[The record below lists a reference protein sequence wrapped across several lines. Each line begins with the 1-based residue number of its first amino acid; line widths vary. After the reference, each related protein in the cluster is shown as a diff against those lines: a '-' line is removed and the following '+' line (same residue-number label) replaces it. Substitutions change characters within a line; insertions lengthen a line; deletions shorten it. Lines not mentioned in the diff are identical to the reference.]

1 MVNMETEAERRLTRR
16 YPMAHEV
23 HYRARDARTGMVG
36 TGTTVNM
43 SSRGVLFTTE
53 QPLPAGSPLTLE
65 VKWPVLLDNA
75 KALKL
80 VTRGKVVWCD
90 SSHAAVEFNEWEFHT
105 RRGPRTAEEISP
117 EDNMRRARGA

>member
-1 MVNMETEAERRLTRR
+1 MMNMETEAERRSTRR
-16 YPMAHEV
+16 YPLAQEV
-23 HYRARDARTGMVG
+23 HYSVMGARKGMVG

-43 SSRGVLFTTE
+43 SSRGMLFTTD
-53 QPLPAGSPLTLE
+53 QPLSAGSPLTLE

-75 KALKL
+75 KPLKL

-105 RRGPRTAEEISP
+105 RRGPRTAEGISP
-117 EDNMRRARGA
+117 AENIRARGA

>member
-1 MVNMETEAERRLTRR
+1 MATEAERRLTRR
-16 YPMAHEV
+16 YPIAHEV
-23 HYRARDARTGMVG
+23 RYSVRNAPTGLVG

-43 SSRGVLFTTE
+43 SSRGVLFTTH

-90 SSHAAVEFNEWEFHT
+90 SLRAAVEFDEWEFHT
-105 RRGPRTAEEISP
+105 RRGPQTAETAAP
-117 EDNMRRARGA
+117 KDRLQTRRA

>member
-1 MVNMETEAERRLTRR
+1 MNMETEAERRLTRR

-23 HYRARDARTGMVG
+23 NYSVRDAQTGTVG

-43 SSRGVLFTTE
+43 SSRGVLFTTD
-53 QPLPAGSPLTLE
+53 QPLSAGSPLTLE

-80 VTRGKVVWCD
+80 VTHGKVVWCD
-90 SSHAAVEFNEWEFHT
+90 DMHAAVEFDDWEFHT
-105 RRGPRTAEEISP
+105 RRGPRTAETSAP
-117 EDNMRRARGA
+117 KGRLLTRRA

>member
-1 MVNMETEAERRLTRR
+1 METEDERRLARR

-23 HYRARDARTGMVG
+23 HYSLRDTRPGLTGS
-36 TGTTVNM
+36 GTTVNI

-53 QPLPAGSPLTLE
+53 QPLSVGSPLTLE

-90 SSHAAVEFNEWEFHT
+90 SSRAAVEFHDWEFHT
-105 RRGPRTAEEISP
+105 RRGPQTAEAAAPVSRLLT
-117 EDNMRRARGA
+117 RRA

>member
-1 MVNMETEAERRLTRR
+1 METEAERRLTRR
-16 YPMAHEV
+16 YPVAQEV
-23 HYRARDARTGMVG
+23 LYSARNARTGLAG

-53 QPLPAGSPLTLE
+53 NPLPVGSSLTLE
-65 VKWPVLLDNA
+65 VKWPVLLDNV

-90 SSHAAVEFNEWEFHT
+90 DSHAAVEFNDWEFHT
-105 RRGPRTAEEISP
+105 RRGPQSAEEFSP
-117 EDNMRRARGA
+117 EDKVRARGA